1 MCQYPVS
8 LVHKESL
15 ARRFHP
21 GPTRLLPLK
30 ARSGGDSACLSHRGF
45 LSPGEIVF
53 THIVPFAKPSRRMS
67 TVTPSNSTLSSSIIA
82 LALRGQ
88 PAIAA
93 NLLIV
98 PEAEAFGDLLLLAIT
113 STTGTSPTPILSLGR
128 QASVQA
134 DLLIMLGT
142 ISRCSRYGD
151 AVRCA
156 TFLYCIFH
164 PEIDHA
170 KLLEECAPVSS
181 RRQLVE
187 SLRSPQIKQSQCQ
200 PETAGT
206 IQKTNTYNASYISS

>member
-1 MCQYPVS
+1 
-8 LVHKESL
+8 
-15 ARRFHP
+15 
-21 GPTRLLPLK
+21 
-30 ARSGGDSACLSHRGF
+30 
-45 LSPGEIVF
+45 
-53 THIVPFAKPSRRMS
+53 MS
-67 TVTPSNSTLSSSIIA
+67 TVTPSNSTLSSAIIA

-98 PEAEAFGDLLLLAIT
+98 PEAEAFSDLLLLAIINT
-113 STTGTSPTPILSLGR
+113 AGTSPTPILSLRR
-128 QASVQA
+128 QASVPA

-142 ISRCSRYGD
+142 ITRCSRYGD

-156 TFLYCIFH
+156 TFLSCIFH

-187 SLRSPQIKQSQCQ
+187 SLRSSQITQFQCQ
-200 PETAGT
+200 PETSGI
-206 IQKTNTYNASYISS
+206 IQTPNTSQRLYISAQPTLYQLVTVLIR